1 MASKFEERMRAK
13 TKDSRARTDA
23 ELAQRAAAPV
33 ERPPVTMPAQ
43 LGAFRLEA
51 QEYQR
56 KIDKLQKQLDEAAK
70 SGRGGVEIPLDKLI
84 EVKGRRRY
92 MPPEQYRDLRE
103 NLRHNPLNHPIVVRP
118 LPNDEYE
125 IISGHHR
132 IDAYR
137 EIGRQSIRAVLADDR
152 DGDPTVAAFYA
163 NLFQSELTDYEKFLG
178 FTDLQRRFPK
188 MTQAQIAE
196 ASGKSEAAISFLM
209 AFADL
214 PEEVGALLSATPSLL
229 GSSSA
234 RELARLTKE
243 GKGSQV
249 ILAVQQLAAGEIDQK
264 RAVSV
269 AAADPNKSAP
279 RAAEVVKIRTGR
291 SPYCELRR
299 VGKSVRLDFQSEDEA
314 QAVQQAIRAVLESR
328 AEAAK
333 AAKVGGSAAEEK

>member
-1 MASKFEERMRAK
+1 MASKFEERMREK

-23 ELAQRAAAPV
+23 ELAQRAATPV

-56 KIDKLQKQLDEAAK
+56 RIDELQKKLDDAAK
-70 SGRGGVEIPLDKLI
+70 SGRGGVEIPLDKLT

-103 NLRHNPLNHPIVVRP
+103 NLRHNPLNHPVVVRP

-214 PEEVGALLSATPSLL
+214 PEEVGALLSTTPSLL

-249 ILAVQQLAAGEIDQK
+249 VLAVQQLAAGEIDQK
-264 RAVSV
+264 RAISV
-269 AAADPNKSAP
+269 AAADPNKAAP
-279 RAAEVVKIRTGR
+279 RATEVVKIRTGR

-333 AAKVGGSAAEEK
+333 AAKVAGEK

>member
-1 MASKFEERMRAK
+1 MASKFEERMREK

-56 KIDKLQKQLDEAAK
+56 RIDELQKKLDDAAK
-70 SGRGGVEIPLDKLI
+70 SGRGGVEIPLDKLT

-103 NLRHNPLNHPIVVRP
+103 NLRHNPLNHPVVVRP

-214 PEEVGALLSATPSLL
+214 PEEVGALLSTTPSLL

-249 ILAVQQLAAGEIDQK
+249 VLAVQQLAAGEIDQK
-264 RAVSV
+264 RAISV
-269 AAADPNKSAP
+269 AAADPNKAAP
-279 RAAEVVKIRTGR
+279 RATEVVKIRTGR

-333 AAKVGGSAAEEK
+333 AAKVAGEK